1 MAPIFAPQL
10 IFLCYTFIMKIS
22 IASDIHLEFGDLF
35 INNDNN
41 ADVLILS
48 GDICV
53 AADIGRPDPH
63 NFLEGAR
70 SNRLTDFFK
79 RCSFQFPH
87 VVYIMGN
94 HEHYNGDFATSGNK
108 IKSMLESNM
117 LSNVYLLDKEIKTI
131 DEVTFVGGTL
141 WTDMNNSDEM
151 TLRHI
156 RGMMNDFRCVSNSNR
171 MIERKVPIYE
181 ENPLFTED
189 GNNGGK
195 YLTKEGGG
203 YIEIGHKRKSEPSTF
218 SPEDAVEDH
227 KKFVQYIQTVI
238 EGKFDQKFVVVGH
251 HAPSKA
257 STHPRYQHDTLM
269 NGGYS
274 SDLNEFILAHPQ
286 IKLWTHGHTHE
297 DFDYMIGST
306 RVVCNPRGYINY
318 ESRADSF
325 ELRTVEV

>member
-1 MAPIFAPQL
+1 
-10 IFLCYTFIMKIS
+10 MKI
-22 IASDIHLEFGDLF
+22 AVCSDLHLEFGD
-35 INNDNN
+35 INLQNTDN
-41 ADVLILS
+41 ADVLILG

-53 AADIGRPDPH
+53 AADIGRPDQD
-63 NFLEGAR
+63 NMFEGAR
-70 SNRLTDFFK
+70 SHRVTDFFK

-87 VVYIMGN
+87 VICIMGN

-131 DEVTFVGGTL
+131 DDVIFVGGTL
-141 WTDMNNSDEM
+141 WTDMNNDDEM
-151 TLRHI
+151 TKFHVSQR
-156 RGMMNDFRCVSNSNR
+156 MNDFRCVRNSLR
-171 MIERKVPIYE
+171 MISRKVPIYE
-181 ENPLFTED
+181 ENPLYTED

-203 YIEIGHKRKSEPSTF
+203 YIEIGHKRVSQPSTF
-218 SPEDAVEDH
+218 SPEDAVVDH
-227 KKFVQYIQTVI
+227 RQMLGYIQSVI

-274 SDLNEFILAHPQ
+274 TDLNEFILAHPQ

-306 RVVCNPRGYINY
+306 RIVCNPRGYDGHEN
-318 ESRADSF
+318 RADEF
-325 ELRTVEV
+325 KLKFVEI